1 MQLGN
6 LFKGFFRQLPR
17 QRGARRAAVGNLAKE
32 DPPMSVKEGK
42 DAMSVELYT
51 KLCGWFLNW
60 ATLDGVFCYSF
71 LVFSWNLA
79 CRSNN
84 TGDVYLSDINWATY
98 FDTFDIFFAH
108 TKTDQT
114 GNDAKYPCHL
124 FANPMNPLICPVF
137 ALSVYFSC
145 CCNSPLDI
153 RSPLFPGSDQHSRFR
168 DALGAC
174 LRENE
179 EKVNTLGFSVWDIGT
194 HSIRKGAV
202 SYLAS
207 LVGGPPMA
215 STCIRAGWTMGRVRD
230 IYMRYV
236 ASGDQYVGRLLCLLP
251 ILSIKFGASPPFFVA
266 EHVVWGAQLASAQ
279 MPMVASLPHC

>member
-1 MQLGN
+1 
-6 LFKGFFRQLPR
+6 
-17 QRGARRAAVGNLAKE
+17 
-32 DPPMSVKEGK
+32 MSVKKGK

-51 KLCGWFLNW
+51 KLCGWNLNW
-60 ATLDGVFCYSF
+60 GTIDGVFCHSF
-71 LVFSWNLA
+71 LVLSWNLA

-84 TGDVYLSDINWATY
+84 TGDVYLYDINWVTY
-98 FDTFDIFFAH
+98 YDTFDIFFAH

-114 GNDAKYPCHL
+114 GNNVKYPRYL

-153 RSPLFPGSDQHSRFR
+153 RLPLFPGSDQHSRFR

-179 EKVNTLGFSVWDIGT
+179 EEVNTLGFSVWDIGT
-194 HSIRKGAV
+194 YSIRKGAV
-202 SYLAS
+202 SYLAF
-207 LVGGPPMA
+207 LVGRPLMA
-215 STCIRAGWTMGRVRD
+215 SMCIRAGWMMGRVRD
-230 IYMRYV
+230 IYMHYI
-236 ASGDQYVGRLLCLLP
+236 ASGDQYVGRSLCLLP

-266 EHVVWGAQLASAQ
+266 ERVVWGAQLASAQ
-279 MPMVASLPHC
+279 MPMVASISHC